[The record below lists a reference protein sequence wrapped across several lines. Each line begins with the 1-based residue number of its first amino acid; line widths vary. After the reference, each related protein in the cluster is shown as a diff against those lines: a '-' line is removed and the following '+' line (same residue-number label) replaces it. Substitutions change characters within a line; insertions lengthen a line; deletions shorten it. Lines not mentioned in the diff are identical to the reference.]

1 MTSADTRAAVIPA
14 DAATPRAA
22 AVAPGQIDPGIGR
35 DATAG
40 ALATPRRR
48 GRERA
53 VRAGEKRAVFGNN
66 WLGFAFAIPQL
77 LLIFTFFYW
86 PASQALYWAFTLQGP
101 WGGANTWVG
110 LDNIRAVVTDPVY
123 WDSVVRSLV
132 FAFLSTGLSMLVALV
147 LALLV
152 DRELT
157 GNRIYRSVLVWPYAI
172 AAPALGRAFR
182 FMLAPEAG
190 LLAFINHLWPGIWN
204 PTINGNEALA
214 AIIFAFAWK
223 YVGYNFIFMLAAL
236 QAIPRSLLEAGA
248 MDGARPLRR
257 MVDIQVPLLTPTLFF
272 LLVLN
277 ITDSFQ
283 DSFGIVDIMTGGGP
297 ARATNL
303 MVYKI
308 YFDGFKGLD
317 YSGAAAQS
325 IILMLLVVGLTFIQ
339 FRFIE
344 RRVHYT

>member
-1 MTSADTRAAVIPA
+1 MSSVDTDPLDTTAPAAILTHPV
-14 DAATPRAA
+14 DTPS
-22 AVAPGQIDPGIGR
+22 
-35 DATAG
+35 
-40 ALATPRRR
+40 
-48 GRERA
+48 ERA
-53 VRAGEKRAVFGNN
+53 RTRKARARSEAGTQKRAIFSNN

-86 PASQALYWAFTLQGP
+86 PASQAFYWAFTLQSP
-101 WGGANTWVG
+101 WGGGNTWVG
-110 LDNIRAVVTDPVY
+110 LDNIKAVVTDPVY

-132 FAFLSTGLSMLVALV
+132 FAFLSTGLSMVVALV

-157 GNRIYRSVLVWPYAI
+157 GNRVYRTMLVWPYAI
-172 AAPALGRAFR
+172 AAPALGLAFR

-190 LLAFINHLWPGIWN
+190 VLAFVNHIWPGIWD
-204 PTINGNEALA
+204 PTINGSEALG

-236 QAIPRSLLEAGA
+236 QGIPRSLLEAGA

-257 MVDIQVPLLTPTLFF
+257 MWDIQIPLLTPTLFF

-325 IILMLLVVGLTFIQ
+325 IILMLLVIGLTFIQ

-344 RRVHYT
+344 RRVHYS

>member
-1 MTSADTRAAVIPA
+1 LNAADTTSLEAAGSASARAPFSTPA
-14 DAATPRAA
+14 TAHSPTRPRKNPAIAATTT
-22 AVAPGQIDPGIGR
+22 Q
-35 DATAG
+35 
-40 ALATPRRR
+40 
-48 GRERA
+48 
-53 VRAGEKRAVFGNN
+53 KRAVFGNP
-66 WLGFAFAIPQL
+66 WLGLAFAIPQL
-77 LLIFTFFYW
+77 VLIFTFFYW
-86 PASQALYWAFTLQGP
+86 PASQAFFWAFTLQGP
-101 WGGANTWVG
+101 WGGGNSWVG
-110 LDNIRAVVTDPVY
+110 LDNIRAVVSDPVY
-123 WDSVVRSLV
+123 WDSVVRSLA
-132 FAFLSTGLSMLVALV
+132 FAALSTGLSMTAALV

-152 DRELT
+152 DRELA

-172 AAPALGRAFR
+172 AAPALGLAFR

-190 LLAFINHLWPGIWN
+190 LLAFLNHIWPGIWD
-204 PTINGNEALA
+204 PTINGNEAMG

-257 MVDIQVPLLTPTLFF
+257 MIDIQIPLLTPTLFF

-325 IILMLLVVGLTFIQ
+325 IILMLLVIGLTFIQ
-339 FRFIE
+339 FRYIE

>member
-1 MTSADTRAAVIPA
+1 MST
-14 DAATPRAA
+14 
-22 AVAPGQIDPGIGR
+22 Q
-35 DATAG
+35 
-40 ALATPRRR
+40 
-48 GRERA
+48 
-53 VRAGEKRAVFGNN
+53 KRAVFGNN
-66 WLGFAFAIPQL
+66 WLGFLFAVPQL

-86 PASQALYWAFTLQGP
+86 PASQALYWAFTLQSP
-101 WGGANTWVG
+101 WGGGNQWVG
-110 LDNIRAVVTDPVY
+110 LDNIKAVIADPVY

-132 FAFLSTGLSMLVALV
+132 FAALSTGISMLAALV

-172 AAPALGRAFR
+172 AAPALGLAFR

-190 LLAFINHLWPGIWN
+190 LLAFVNHIWPGIWN

-257 MVDIQVPLLTPTLFF
+257 MFDIQIPLLTPTLFF

-297 ARATNL
+297 SRATNL

-339 FRFIE
+339 FRYIE
-344 RRVHYT
+344 RRVHYN

>member
-1 MTSADTRAAVIPA
+1 MNTADTNTMSAAGTAPA
-14 DAATPRAA
+14 AAPFAPDAASLP
-22 AVAPGQIDPGIGR
+22 
-35 DATAG
+35 ATKRQKSKAIAG
-40 ALATPRRR
+40 ATTQ
-48 GRERA
+48 
-53 VRAGEKRAVFGNN
+53 KRAVFKNN

-86 PASQALYWAFTLQGP
+86 PASQAVVWAFTLQGP
-101 WGGANTWVG
+101 WGGGSEFVG
-110 LDNIRAVVTDPVY
+110 FDNIKAVVTDPVY

-132 FAFLSTGLSMLVALV
+132 FAGLSTGLSMGVALV

-152 DRELT
+152 DRELA

-172 AAPALGRAFR
+172 AAPALGLAFR

-190 LLAFINHLWPGIWN
+190 VLAFVNHIWPGIWD
-204 PTINGNEALA
+204 PTINGTQALGS
-214 AIIFAFAWK
+214 IIFAFAWK

-236 QAIPRSLLEAGA
+236 QAIPKSLLEAGA

-257 MVDIQVPLLTPTLFF
+257 MIDIQVPLLTPTLFF

-283 DSFGIVDIMTGGGP
+283 DSFGIVNIMTDGGP
-297 ARATNL
+297 NRATNL

-325 IILMLLVVGLTFIQ
+325 IILMLLVIGLTFIQ
-339 FRFIE
+339 FRYIE